1 MILRTTG
8 FESSSAAMWDC
19 ARRFGKQQAVF
30 RSRWKDP
37 PSTALFGDRV
47 IVLLRI
53 KAQQRQLKTTLAAC
67 LPVTWPTVASQLCKY
82 GLQVVW
88 KSTTEVTAASSSQT
102 VRTAIDWM
110 ETTVSIRTA
119 DESSRGKRR

>member
-1 MILRTTG
+1 
-8 FESSSAAMWDC
+8 MWDC

-37 PSTALFGDRV
+37 PSSAFFGDRV

-67 LPVTWPTVASQLCKY
+67 LPVTWSTVASQPCKY
-82 GLQVVW
+82 GLQVVL
-88 KSTTEVTAASSSQT
+88 E
-102 VRTAIDWM
+102 IDNRGYG
-110 ETTVSIRTA
+110 SIIRA
-119 DESSRGKRR
+119 DRAGHRLDGNHGQHQDG